1 MVFASLPFSG
11 PDDGRESCWRILGSR
26 AKRRERYSYQPKAGS
41 KGHCHDPGSLNETN
55 KALKIQSVEMEKSTL
70 HSQRVC
76 TRKAKPKVKVGF
88 WWRTRTWCKDISW
101 RESSTGLPGSMPPD
115 LKWTGKTPGIYV
127 TEEKEEN
134 EKLRFVSQKSLM
146 NNMIK
151 SGLVFETWDC
161 FKNKISLVFDSF
173 SSFAI
178 YVTFCCSEERGW
190 RTTRPEAQY
199 NKWCLSS
206 SL

>member
-88 WWRTRTWCKDISW
+88 
-101 RESSTGLPGSMPPD
+101 
-115 LKWTGKTPGIYV
+115 
-127 TEEKEEN
+127 
-134 EKLRFVSQKSLM
+134 
-146 NNMIK
+146 
-151 SGLVFETWDC
+151 
-161 FKNKISLVFDSF
+161 
-173 SSFAI
+173 
-178 YVTFCCSEERGW
+178 
-190 RTTRPEAQY
+190 
-199 NKWCLSS
+199 
-206 SL
+206 

>member
-1 MVFASLPFSG
+1 M
-11 PDDGRESCWRILGSR
+11 
-26 AKRRERYSYQPKAGS
+26 
-41 KGHCHDPGSLNETN
+41 T
-55 KALKIQSVEMEKSTL
+55 TL

-88 WWRTRTWCKDISW
+88 WWKTRTWCKDISW

-206 SL
+206 SLWFTGSLRSL